1 MIMQNTMIITR
12 GRKMISMILLH
23 LRQQS
28 TRITSPTTAPTMAAI
43 DISRCRRCLG
53 IYEKAGVEHERY
65 RKAAVENNRIHPAEY
80 LIPVPAKRQI
90 YEAADDREIKK
101 GLEAVAFEKM
111 K

>member
-43 DISRCRRCLG
+43 TVAMIFPVVG
-53 IYEKAGVEHERY
+53 GV
-65 RKAAVENNRIHPAEY
+65 PAEY

-101 GLEAVAFEKM
+101 GLEPVAFEKM

>member
-1 MIMQNTMIITR
+1 
-12 GRKMISMILLH
+12 MILLH

-43 DISRCRRCLG
+43 TVAMIFPVVGG

-101 GLEAVAFEKM
+101 GLEPVAFEKM

>member
-23 LRQQS
+23 LRQDHQS
-28 TRITSPTTAPTMAAI
+28 HNSADNGSDYRCD
-43 DISRCRRCLG
+43 DISCCRRCLG

-65 RKAAVENNRIHPAEY
+65 RKAAVENDRIHPAEY
-80 LIPVPAKRQI
+80 LIPVPAKWQI

-101 GLEAVAFEKM
+101 RLEPVAFEKM